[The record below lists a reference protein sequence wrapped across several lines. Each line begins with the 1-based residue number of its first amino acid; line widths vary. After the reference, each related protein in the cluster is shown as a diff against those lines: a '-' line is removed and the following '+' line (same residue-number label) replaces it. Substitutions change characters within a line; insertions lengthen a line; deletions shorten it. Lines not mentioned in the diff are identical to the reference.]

1 VANTKCKRWLAE
13 PGADTVVSERA
24 QRILLWWGLI
34 FTLIYGLAWWRLFHM
49 MPPPSAKW
57 PPEQIAQFYREH
69 STTIKVGAT
78 VASWTSGFMV
88 PISIVVGVQIS
99 RHEKGRPIWSTL
111 AVAGGCLMSIPL
123 VLPPI
128 FWGVAAFSPDRA
140 PDITALM
147 HELAMLTFVTTDQY
161 YIFMWVA
168 IAAVCL
174 IPNRVLYSPFPRWFG
189 YYTAWTALMFEPGA
203 LAFLFRSGPF
213 SWNGLLAF
221 WSPVVTFFVWIVA
234 MSVMLF
240 KAISQQEAAESD
252 TEAPILAG

>member
-1 VANTKCKRWLAE
+1 MI
-13 PGADTVVSERA
+13 SERA
-24 QRILLWWGLI
+24 QRILLWWGLT

-57 PPEQIAQFYREH
+57 PPERIAHFYREH
-69 STTIKVGAT
+69 ATEIKIGAM

-88 PISIVVGVQIS
+88 PIAVVVGAQIS
-99 RHEKGRPIWSTL
+99 RHEKGKPVWSTL
-111 AVAGGCLMSIPL
+111 AIAGGTLMSVVL

-128 FWGVAAFSPDRA
+128 FWGVAAFTPDRA
-140 PDITALM
+140 PAITALM

-168 IAAVCL
+168 IAVTCL
-174 IPNRVLYSPFPRWFG
+174 VPATVKYSPFPRWFG

-213 SWNGLLAF
+213 SWNGVLAF
-221 WSPVVTFFVWIVA
+221 WSPVVTFFAWIVVTA
-234 MSVMLF
+234 VLLF
-240 KAISQQEAAESD
+240 KAIGQQESADRSAELS
-252 TEAPILAG
+252 LQHG